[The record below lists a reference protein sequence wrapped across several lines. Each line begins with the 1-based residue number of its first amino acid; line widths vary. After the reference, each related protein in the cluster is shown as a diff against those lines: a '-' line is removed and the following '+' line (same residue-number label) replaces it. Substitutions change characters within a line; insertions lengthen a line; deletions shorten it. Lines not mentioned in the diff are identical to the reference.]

1 MIVAGVAAYNNRA
14 DGEASSTRALA
25 THRGCLRLRCGN
37 KAGSISEVRLPT
49 EADVPYHADPAR
61 VHQNKRGGFMPLP
74 ASRRRCIMAVALVL
88 LPAAA
93 AAQPVEDFYRGK
105 TLSMI
110 IGYPTGGSNDIY
122 ARAVARHIGRHI
134 PGNPTVVPRNMP
146 GGGSLV
152 AANHVFNVAPKDG
165 TTLSLIAPTI
175 PLEERLGVPSVMLK
189 SAEFNWI
196 GRIAPSVNM
205 TFVMSTVPV
214 KTIQDTFKREVIL
227 GASARS
233 STVAIYLAVLSYV
246 TGAKFKLVMGYESSA
261 ASMLAME
268 RGEVE
273 GHSTSLEVVRAVH
286 PEWLAQK
293 KITVLVQ
300 YALKRHH
307 ELPDI
312 PTSWELG
319 KTDEERQILRIVANA
334 TEVGKMIL
342 STPDTQADRIAA
354 LRRAFDATMQDPAFM
369 AELKAQRV
377 ELGPMSGEELQK
389 LVVEVGTVSPDIIDK
404 VRAIYPLN

>member
-1 MIVAGVAAYNNRA
+1 MAA
-14 DGEASSTRALA
+14 ALA
-25 THRGCLRLRCGN
+25 
-37 KAGSISEVRLPT
+37 
-49 EADVPYHADPAR
+49 
-61 VHQNKRGGFMPLP
+61 
-74 ASRRRCIMAVALVL
+74 L

-93 AAQPVEDFYRGK
+93 VAQPVEEFYRGK
-105 TLSMI
+105 TVSMI
-110 IGYPTGGSNDIY
+110 IGYATGGANDIY

-175 PLEERLGVPSVMLK
+175 PLEERLGVPNVMLK

-196 GRIAPSVNM
+196 GRVAPSVNM

-233 STVAIYLAVLSYV
+233 STVAIYPAVLSNV
-246 TGAKFKLVMGYESSA
+246 TGAKFKLVMGYQSST

-286 PEWLAQK
+286 PEWLAEK

-300 YALKRHH
+300 YALKRHP

-319 KTDEERQILRIVANA
+319 KTEEEKQILRIVANA

-342 STPDTQADRIAA
+342 STPDTPADRITA

-377 ELGPMSGEELQK
+377 ELGPMGGEELQK
-389 LVVEVGTVSPDIIDK
+389 LVVEVGTVSPAILDK
-404 VRAIYPLN
+404 VKAIYPLN

>member
-1 MIVAGVAAYNNRA
+1 MRRSAG
-14 DGEASSTRALA
+14 ALA
-25 THRGCLRLRCGN
+25 SLLAVNCV
-37 KAGSISEVRLPT
+37 SIG
-49 EADVPYHADPAR
+49 A
-61 VHQNKRGGFMPLP
+61 N
-74 ASRRRCIMAVALVL
+74 
-88 LPAAA
+88 
-93 AAQPVEDFYRGK
+93 AQPVENFYRGK

-122 ARAVARHIGRHI
+122 ARTVARHIGKHI

-165 TTLSLIAPTI
+165 TTLALIAPTI
-175 PLEERLGVPSVMLK
+175 PLEERLGVPNVMLK
-189 SAEFNWI
+189 SAAFNWI
-196 GRIAPSVNM
+196 GRVAPSVNM
-205 TFVMSTVPV
+205 TFVMGAVPV
-214 KTIQDTFKREVIL
+214 KTIQDAFTREVIL

-233 STVAIYLAVLSYV
+233 STVAIYPAVLSNV
-246 TGAKFKLVMGYESSA
+246 IGVKFKLVMGYPSSS

-286 PEWLAQK
+286 PDWLAEK

-300 YALKRHH
+300 YALKRHP

-312 PTSWELG
+312 PMSWELG
-319 KTDEERQILRIVANA
+319 RNDDEKQILRIVANA

-342 STPDTQADRIAA
+342 STPDTPADRIAA
-354 LRRAFDATMQDPAFM
+354 LRRAFDATMQDAAFM

-377 ELGPMSGEELQK
+377 ELGPMPGEELQK
-389 LVVEVGTVSPDIIDK
+389 LVVEVGTVSPAIIDK
-404 VRAIYPLN
+404 LKAIYPLN

>member
-1 MIVAGVAAYNNRA
+1 MLRLLQEARGVAGL
-14 DGEASSTRALA
+14 S
-25 THRGCLRLRCGN
+25 
-37 KAGSISEVRLPT
+37 
-49 EADVPYHADPAR
+49 
-61 VHQNKRGGFMPLP
+61 
-74 ASRRRCIMAVALVL
+74 LVL
-88 LPAAA
+88 LLVPASGQ
-93 AAQPVEDFYRGK
+93 AQSVEGFYRGK

-122 ARAVARHIGRHI
+122 ARAVARHIGKHI

-165 TTLSLIAPTI
+165 TTLALIAATI
-175 PLEERLGVPSVMLK
+175 PLEERLGVPNVLFK
-189 SAEFNWI
+189 SAAFNWI
-196 GRIAPSVNM
+196 GRVAPGVNM

-214 KTIQDTFKREVIL
+214 KTIQDTFTREVIL

-233 STVAIYLAVLSYV
+233 STVAIYPAVLSNV
-246 TGAKFKLVMGYESSA
+246 IGTRLKLVMGYPSSS

-286 PEWLAQK
+286 PEWLPEK
-293 KITVLVQ
+293 KITALVQ
-300 YALKRHH
+300 YALKRHPD
-307 ELPDI
+307 LPDV
-312 PTSWELG
+312 PMSWELG
-319 KTDEERQILRIVANA
+319 RNDEEKQILRIVANA

-342 STPDTQADRIAA
+342 STPDTPADRVTA
-354 LRRAFDATMQDPAFM
+354 LRRAFDATIQDPAFV

-377 ELGPMSGEELQK
+377 ELGPMPGEELQK
-389 LVVEVGTVSPDIIDK
+389 LVAEVGAVSPAVIDK
-404 VRAIYPLN
+404 VKAIYPLN